1 MSTISTENYLKKIFN
16 HKKAFGEKI
25 NAVKLAQELSVSKA
39 AISEMAKKLSKH
51 GLISYEKYKGMELTD
66 KGENMALNVIRRHRL
81 WELFLIKV
89 LDMPWS
95 EVHEQAEIL
104 EHHTSEKLI
113 DRIDE
118 YLGFPDFDPHGHPI
132 PKKNGTLPGDQDYI
146 TLADAAEG
154 SSYELVQVDDHEKKL
169 ISYLT
174 KVGFVLNT
182 QFEVINKLDFDKSFT
197 IKFKDTIISLSQK
210 ISDSLYL
217 KEIKQVGEKN
227 D

>member
-16 HKKAFGEKI
+16 HQKAFGEKI

-39 AISEMAKKLSKH
+39 AISDMAKKLSKH

-81 WELFLIKV
+81 WELFLIEV

-95 EVHEQAEIL
+95 EVHEQAEVL

-132 PKKNGTLPGDQDYI
+132 PKKNGTLPEDQNFI
-146 TLADAAEG
+146 TLAAATEG
-154 SSYELVQVDDHEKKL
+154 SSYEFVQVDDHEKKL

-182 QFEVINKLDFDKSFT
+182 KFEVIDKLDFDKSFT
-197 IKFKDTIISLSQK
+197 IKFEDKVISLSQK
-210 ISDSLYL
+210 ISESLFL
-217 KEIKQVGEKN
+217 KELNREGEKN